1 MPIFVEITP
10 DGKEAYFSA
19 DLINPVTGALMVFDE
34 AKNISIASVQSPS
47 VPAGIY
53 SIVKFTERQ
62 GVVFPAESVAWTSR
76 R

>member
-1 MPIFVEITP
+1 
-10 DGKEAYFSA
+10 
-19 DLINPVTGALMVFDE
+19 MVFDE